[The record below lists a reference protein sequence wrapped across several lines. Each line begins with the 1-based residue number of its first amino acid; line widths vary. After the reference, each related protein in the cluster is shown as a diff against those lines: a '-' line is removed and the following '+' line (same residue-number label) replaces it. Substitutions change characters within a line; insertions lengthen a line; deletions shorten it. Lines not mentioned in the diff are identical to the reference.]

1 MILKMNESHRCF
13 VRDFLLSGRTPGEL
27 LAERRVDEA
36 QAVIEFIHTG
46 PDESMAMTDSVM
58 FVRLREAI
66 TKLLI
71 AGW

>member
-1 MILKMNESHRCF
+1 MNESHRCF

-36 QAVIEFIHTG
+36 RAIIKYIHIG
-46 PDESMAMTDSVM
+46 PDESMAMTDPVM
-58 FVRLREAI
+58 FVRLRAAI
-66 TKLLI
+66 TNLLI